1 MVLVIADWLHV
12 FQIFES
18 WQVKFAAQV
27 QLIGRRVPRILA
39 ELIERFNGAA
49 GVAVTQIGWETAVER
64 RRLLRRILAFVNSDG
79 GRDDF
84 FRSNCCRL
92 TLCGGPR
99 SQLLSFGIFLRRI
112 LC

>member
-1 MVLVIADWLHV
+1 MVLVIADRLHV

-18 WQVKFAAQV
+18 WQVEFAAQV

-39 ELIERFNGAA
+39 ELIERFNGAT
-49 GVAVTQIGWETAVER
+49 GVAVTQIGRESAVER
-64 RRLLRRILAFVNSDG
+64 RGLLRRILAFVYSDG
-79 GRDDF
+79 GRDDL

-99 SQLLSFGIFLRRI
+99 SQLLSFGIFLRQI